1 MKVNSVTK
9 YNNQSQNRTNVKFG
23 DCKKIVCDKYMMEA
37 KKAFENSLLK
47 QGLDK
52 MYVYQV
58 EFIREWLREGH
69 YITLD
74 QNYSMIIKPY
84 KGSLLYRLKNYFNHD
99 FKLPNLPCE
108 IKYEARCLKASDLGI
123 NPLALAG
130 LVGLPGLSV
139 IAGIALQHSKEEK
152 GLIDIINQSTVYDIR
167 EKIKNALDKKA
178 QQ

>member
-1 MKVNSVTK
+1 MRINSIEQ
-9 YNNQSQNRTNVKFG
+9 YNYQPINNNRTNVKFG

-74 QNYSMIIKPY
+74 QI
-84 KGSLLYRLKNYFNHD
+84 
-99 FKLPNLPCE
+99 
-108 IKYEARCLKASDLGI
+108 
-123 NPLALAG
+123 
-130 LVGLPGLSV
+130 
-139 IAGIALQHSKEEK
+139 
-152 GLIDIINQSTVYDIR
+152 TV
-167 EKIKNALDKKA
+167 
-178 QQ
+178 